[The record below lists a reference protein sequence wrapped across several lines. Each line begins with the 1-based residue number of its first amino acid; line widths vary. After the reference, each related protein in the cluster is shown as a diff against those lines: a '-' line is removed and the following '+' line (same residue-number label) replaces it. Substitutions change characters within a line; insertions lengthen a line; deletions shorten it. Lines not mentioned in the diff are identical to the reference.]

1 MSEMQG
7 FSGANLNCADI
18 VENVLMSLKSRI
30 STCTVLGMN
39 TNCDAILNVRLEC
52 VCVKAVLL
60 RFSGVNSER
69 VNVLCN

>member
-18 VENVLMSLKSRI
+18 VENVLMSLKSCI
-30 STCTVLGMN
+30 STCAVLGMN
-39 TNCDAILNVRLEC
+39 TNCDAILNVRLER

-69 VNVLCN
+69 VNVLCD